1 MDILKEEVV
10 DIGIRVT
17 LKHMK
22 RRSNS
27 FMRNANKNDSKI
39 PFFTIRLAK
48 IQKSG
53 NILAGKV

>member
-17 LKHMK
+17 LKPMK

-39 PFFTIRLAK
+39 PFFTIRPTK